1 MLHTNGAHTV
11 FWRHWSFKLWAIG
24 SALWATLIWIATS
37 EPRNYPYVPALAFVL
52 HKGSIVPKTVEM
64 GSTEYQLLANQVKDG
79 TLETVRLGR
88 ADEAVLAANQPDAER
103 ADQLRRIQD
112 AYPVVMTELEA
123 RSKRDAIG
131 RAIQMATI
139 APLTLLALGLFIG
152 WFLSGLRAAKN

>member
-1 MLHTNGAHTV
+1 M

-52 HKGSIVPKTVEM
+52 HKGSVVPKAVEM
-64 GSTEYQLLANQVKDG
+64 GSTEYQLLAGQVKDG

>member
-1 MLHTNGAHTV
+1 
-11 FWRHWSFKLWAIG
+11 
-24 SALWATLIWIATS
+24 
-37 EPRNYPYVPALAFVL
+37 
-52 HKGSIVPKTVEM
+52 M
-64 GSTEYQLLANQVKDG
+64 GSTEYQLLAGQVKDG